1 MFGSDTCLIEKKG
14 LSASLDTHKQ
24 GSRKDPCLG
33 GSREGVRKHRCCE
46 RVSKAGTASAGA

>member
-1 MFGSDTCLIEKKG
+1 MFGSDTCLREKKG

-33 GSREGVRKHRCCE
+33 GSREGVRGSTDA
-46 RVSKAGTASAGA
+46 VNV